1 MKRFLINGLIFIN
14 LIFVVKIELLI
25 KVIGIFFI
33 IPFVFFNKDR
43 SIIMSRLTQIAKYD
57 SEIIELLYQLDDEEK
72 RDNETEENYQLRL
85 DKLIDYIDLKQ
96 ENLDKQLLEIPYNSY
111 FFKHNDLAEY
121 FLFSD
126 CFYY

>member
-14 LIFVVKIELLI
+14 LIFVVKIELFI

-33 IPFVFFNKDR
+33 IPIVFFNKDR
-43 SIIMSRLTQIAKYD
+43 SIIISRLTQIAKCD
-57 SEIIELLYQLDDEEK
+57 TEIIELLYQLDDEEK

-85 DKLIDYIDLKQ
+85 DNLINYIDLKQ

-111 FFKHNDLAEY
+111 FFKHNDLAEH